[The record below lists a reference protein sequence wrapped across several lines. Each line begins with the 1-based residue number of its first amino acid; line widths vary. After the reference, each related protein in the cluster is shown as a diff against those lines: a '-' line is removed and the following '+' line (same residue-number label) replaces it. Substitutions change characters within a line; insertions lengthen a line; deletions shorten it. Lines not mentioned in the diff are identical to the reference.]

1 MKKILALFLVFAL
14 LITVAACNR
23 ADDAAGDTTTTS
35 TTTSTGGTTTTT
47 ASSFVKPAGCVSV
60 LEVSINPLFRLYLDA
75 EDVVLAVECLN
86 ADAIAMEK
94 ELNVVNTKCDVAVTS
109 LVSAANNKGFVKADT
124 VVRLEMV
131 ESGKS
136 NTSALMSKAESAV
149 AGLASDLE
157 MTFSVT
163 VAQPTGEGA
172 TDSDANQ
179 TTLSPEHTAATEKAT
194 STTKK
199 STTTTTTTKAVDYQ
213 IKERTYFSYSRPEQT
228 TDYETGEAY
237 WYELGLSI
245 SFYPEGGEFMDG
257 SWYEPVF
264 SVFVEKFVELIP
276 KTDYPAC
283 QQGMV
288 NYYLENYQHMLNNF
302 DLTWAD
308 LFEDPELRAENSF
321 ITHNGVEYMRCMP
334 GFGGFSTPFFRYTID
349 NKTGTVT
356 FSPVYE
362 CELEKNCSLLS
373 LTMQPGGETLV
384 ATFMLDGK
392 QETQTL
398 TAKHY

>member
-199 STTTTTTTKAVDYQ
+199 TTTTTTKGQGGNNV
-213 IKERTYFSYSRPEQT
+213 T
-228 TDYETGEAY
+228 TTTGA
-237 WYELGLSI
+237 
-245 SFYPEGGEFMDG
+245 
-257 SWYEPVF
+257 
-264 SVFVEKFVELIP
+264 
-276 KTDYPAC
+276 
-283 QQGMV
+283 
-288 NYYLENYQHMLNNF
+288 N
-302 DLTWAD
+302 
-308 LFEDPELRAENSF
+308 
-321 ITHNGVEYMRCMP
+321 
-334 GFGGFSTPFFRYTID
+334 
-349 NKTGTVT
+349 
-356 FSPVYE
+356 
-362 CELEKNCSLLS
+362 
-373 LTMQPGGETLV
+373 GETTTTVGGNASQDAGATTTTGDNASQDAGATTTTAAGGNGAGADAEPNALPWIIGAVALV
-384 ATFMLDGK
+384 VIGAAVVLIVLK
-392 QETQTL
+392 
-398 TAKHY
+398 KKN